1 MDKKK
6 IMIIDVGR
14 EYGGAERMI
23 ESLISTL
30 DNKFEISLIVNNK
43 GRFKERMDNK
53 YNINLLSIKNSLNKL
68 PVNIIKVN
76 KYVKDNKIEIIN
88 AHGIISG
95 LIGLVIKKISKVK
108 LIVTVHSDLKYDF
121 QSKKRVIYELIE
133 NTVIKNADRVVTV
146 SENLQKKLQQR
157 TNVSNIITIYN
168 GISIENNIKFNKKNN
183 EIFEVCCV
191 GRLEKVKNIN
201 FLIDG
206 IALLKSKGNFI
217 KCNIIGDGSQKSDL
231 EFQIT
236 QLGLKDTIT
245 LLGYKENVNEYIAN
259 SNLLIM
265 TSIMEGIPMTIIEAF
280 ANKTAVLASDV
291 GGISEMIQDNFNGI
305 LFESGNLEMFCDKLQ
320 LIINKEI
327 NISNIERNAYRDYC
341 NKWSLERMS
350 ACYYEAFKSL

>member
-1 MDKKK
+1 MLCRKT
-6 IMIIDVGR
+6 R
-14 EYGGAERMI
+14 E
-23 ESLISTL
+23 
-30 DNKFEISLIVNNK
+30 
-43 GRFKERMDNK
+43 
-53 YNINLLSIKNSLNKL
+53 
-68 PVNIIKVN
+68 
-76 KYVKDNKIEIIN
+76 
-88 AHGIISG
+88 
-95 LIGLVIKKISKVK
+95 
-108 LIVTVHSDLKYDF
+108 
-121 QSKKRVIYELIE
+121 
-133 NTVIKNADRVVTV
+133 
-146 SENLQKKLQQR
+146 
-157 TNVSNIITIYN
+157 
-168 GISIENNIKFNKKNN
+168 
-183 EIFEVCCV
+183 
-191 GRLEKVKNIN
+191 
-201 FLIDG
+201 
-206 IALLKSKGNFI
+206 SKGNFI

-305 LFESGNLEMFCDKLQ
+305 LFESGKLQ